1 MNECRGDESEE
12 EIWDDSLVENKKK
25 EAKKQESENEDSEE
39 NTDDEIERIRRNNA
53 VAKLDEKPANAS
65 NVNRKEEFDNDVKDE
80 VTGSDVKDM
89 AGSDAKDVANEETD
103 GDDAY
108 DVDTDVDEAPED
120 EAVSKQKSMPDTTG
134 ISFDHVDT
142 YFSGR
147 QFFMYG
153 DFSTKERLVL
163 SRYIVMFGGVVSM
176 YMSADV
182 R

>member
-12 EIWDDSLVENKKK
+12 EIWDDSLVKNKKK
-25 EAKKQESENEDSEE
+25 EAKKLESENEESEE

-53 VAKLDEKPANAS
+53 DAKLDKKPVNAS
-65 NVNRKEEFDNDVKDE
+65 NVNRKEELENDVKDE
-80 VTGSDVKDM
+80 VTCSVVKDV
-89 AGSDAKDVANEETD
+89 AGSDAKDVVNQVTD
-103 GDDAY
+103 DDDAY

-120 EAVSKQKSMPDTTG
+120 EPVSKQKSMPDTTG

-163 SRYIVMFGGVVSM
+163 SRYIIMFGGIVSM